1 MYTITYKV
9 FIINNKGANLMQMDI
24 TGHHID
30 ITDSLRDYVNQKM
43 ERVERHF
50 DLVSQGHVI
59 LSVEKQRQ
67 KAEATL
73 IIKGS
78 KIYADAVD
86 EGMYAAIDSLIDK
99 LDRQVKKHKEKMTD
113 HHRGEVSLK
122 SHD

>member
-1 MYTITYKV
+1 
-9 FIINNKGANLMQMDI
+9 MQIDI

-50 DLVSQGHVI
+50 DIVSQAHVI

-73 IIKGS
+73 MIKGS
-78 KIYADAVD
+78 KVFADAVD
-86 EGMYAAIDSLIDK
+86 EDMYAAIDSLIDK
-99 LDRQVKKHKEKMTD
+99 LDRQVKKHKEKLTN
-113 HHRGEVSLK
+113 HHRGDVSLK
-122 SHD
+122 THEL